1 MSANL
6 GKLLILVGWNVNW
19 TEPNLQPNQASNLFF
34 LRSLQNQGLY
44 KSKKKTILNIA
55 PTVLILKNI
64 T

>member
-1 MSANL
+1 
-6 GKLLILVGWNVNW
+6 
-19 TEPNLQPNQASNLFF
+19 